1 MSIGELSP
9 KSCVEKI
16 WQQALKHKKVQ
27 GGEEKVWENEG
38 EREGGEKAIGSQWV
52 VDQRASHFQKT
63 GAWEIGSSAA
73 HASPSLFSCFLLS
86 KQLQKIG
93 KQRKEIIEGKE
104 REGEDSSPNKS
115 SISNASWQEQGAE
128 DFTA

>member
-1 MSIGELSP
+1 MGRPLGVSGWWIKEPPISRKQVL
-9 KSCVEKI
+9 EKLGL
-16 WQQALKHKKVQ
+16 QLPMPP
-27 GGEEKVWENEG
+27 
-38 EREGGEKAIGSQWV
+38 
-52 VDQRASHFQKT
+52 
-63 GAWEIGSSAA
+63 
-73 HASPSLFSCFLLS
+73 PSLFSCFLLS

-115 SISNASWQEQGAE
+115 SISNAAWQEQGAE